1 MISGKIET
9 AVKNV
14 LFRIISAAILPADCY
29 LADGPDLGFSPAT
42 GGLVSLPLKTEA
54 IF

>member
-29 LADGPDLGFSPAT
+29 LTVNPRGFSSAASR
-42 GGLVSLPLKTEA
+42 LVSLLLKTEA
-54 IF
+54 IS